1 MCRAEDECDADDE
14 GKRAKEDFVYVAH
27 ACTHCVTRAE
37 LQMAA
42 KDAKEA
48 QTAQVEDD
56 DEFEEFP
63 KESLSHCADVCSL
76 LTMPPDWGAA
86 ETDKTVNTLWQDDWD
101 NDNLDDDFSKQLR

>member
-1 MCRAEDECDADDE
+1 
-14 GKRAKEDFVYVAH
+14 
-27 ACTHCVTRAE
+27 
-37 LQMAA
+37 MAA

-76 LTMPPDWGAA
+76 LICHQTG
-86 ETDKTVNTLWQDDWD
+86 ERQRQTRL
-101 NDNLDDDFSKQLR
+101 